1 MYMDFTMILFHGYL
15 RSVQMNSIFLLFAS
29 IASLIPFG
37 NSMTVTAYV
46 KDDDGQPISNA
57 TVKVW
62 TDKSR
67 YGGWAKSSQYDYY
80 TGITDMNG
88 SVKISFACY
97 VAYFE
102 GCAYSDRHYREDCGY
117 IEVKHIGH
125 ADWSATLTEHSKEI
139 HFTLRRKR
147 NPASLCYTPPSFS
160 AKLPNASGEFGFD
173 LLMDDWIA
181 PHGDGKVADFY
192 VQRETSPT
200 NDQVTV
206 NSSIVFKEDGNGA
219 YIRKKVKTTSDFK
232 TDYEADTNGTYLT
245 CIPLQRYPAP
255 DYPRYTYSSI
265 VKEDEYL
272 VMRTRVEKDVKGNI
286 VKATYSA
293 MCGTVHINGHF
304 SCLGY
309 VFNPAP
315 NDPNLE
321 MDRKRSINLER
332 AKKKRRYRPYPRG
345 WNRQRKDINL
355 EPKQ

>member
-1 MYMDFTMILFHGYL
+1 
-15 RSVQMNSIFLLFAS
+15 MNSIFLLFAS

-88 SVKISFACY
+88 CVKISFACY

-117 IEVKHIGH
+117 IAVKHIGH

-160 AKLPNASGEFGFD
+160 AKLPKASGEFGFD
-173 LLMDDWIA
+173 LLMNDWVA
-181 PHGDGKVADFY
+181 PYGDGKVTDFY

-200 NDQVTV
+200 NDQVSV
-206 NSSIVFKEDGNGA
+206 NSRIVFKEDGNGA
-219 YIRKKVKTTSDFK
+219 YIRKKVTTTSNFK
-232 TDYEADTNGTYLT
+232 TDYEADTNGIYKT
-245 CIPLQRYPAP
+245 CLPLRRYPAP
-255 DYPRYTYSSI
+255 ENPIYTFSSI
-265 VKEDEYL
+265 AKEDEYI
-272 VMRTRVEKDVKGNI
+272 VMRTRVEKNSRGEI
-286 VKATYSA
+286 TKAYYSA
-293 MCGTVHINGHF
+293 MLGPVYIDNGFDWLIYYIN
-304 SCLGY
+304 
-309 VFNPAP
+309 PTP

-321 MDRKRSINLER
+321 IDWKRSINLER
-332 AKKKRRYRPYPRG
+332 VKKKRRYRPYPRG
-345 WNRQRKDINL
+345 WNRHRKDINL